1 MFCLDIFGPVRL
13 KISLKNLS
21 CPGHKTSV
29 YSCSCLMKHLGYTSC
44 NSPPRLSAA
53 DPISTAI
60 IKSCGGADFLQSF
73 SHSWIEKS
81 VLFVLRLQEPSAAP
95 RGDHTRLLPQGA
107 VAPCARLPLPLYPK
121 IKGSAP
127 LPEPKPLPS
136 TSLLLRLPP
145 DKFPAV
151 LLKERILAPRRPMIP
166 QKLGSLRASKQARRL
181 LCARRLWQCY

>member
-13 KISLKNLS
+13 KITLKNLL

-44 NSPPRLSAA
+44 NPPPPTPRLSAA
-53 DPISTAI
+53 DPI
-60 IKSCGGADFLQSF
+60 IKSHGGADFLPSF
-73 SHSWIEKS
+73 SRLWIEKS

-95 RGDHTRLLPQGA
+95 QGDHTRLLPQGA

-127 LPEPKPLPS
+127 LPS
-136 TSLLLRLPP
+136 QSR
-145 DKFPAV
+145 
-151 LLKERILAPRRPMIP
+151 RRRP
-166 QKLGSLRASKQARRL
+166 LSSSVYLRTSFQ
-181 LCARRLWQCY
+181 QFY